1 MQEFDVDALLD
12 QQLEEKRRTAETNAS
27 KSSRHHDIE
36 NERPRERDRHRDRD
50 SDRRERSSRETRDR
64 DRDRDH
70 RGSRERTARRD
81 GRDDRRSRDN
91 DRDRD
96 RDRHRSSGGDLRRSR
111 DREREPP
118 KAAKPRTPTPE
129 RELRE
134 MQRMA
139 CTVMA
144 YGLSVM
150 AGEYDVF
157 DFFSQAGEVVDV
169 RMIMDKHTMRHKG
182 ISYIEYKD
190 RSDFLNALQLNGK
203 PLKGMPV
210 NVKAAEAEKNFAW
223 EAQELQKRQNRSAAG
238 GLGGGGVEAGG
249 PTYIKVENIPNAGL
263 TEEDVKPVFEAFGTV
278 QSFKFERDSTGRFTG
293 IVFVQYPTAPEAR
306 KAQLGLDG
314 STALGGPPLRL
325 STVETPSFPG
335 ASAYPGELDEG
346 DEAGGMR
353 LNASARTALMGRMS
367 GAAGIER
374 PKEVAAPLPP
384 PPQPAAPVVHVDAA
398 LEVDKGVVGS
408 ASPRPT
414 QCLLLKN
421 MFSPEE
427 EEGEDWPEEI
437 AQDTQS
443 ECEKYGRVEHVYVDR
458 NSRGFVYLKFADEA
472 AAAAAQSA
480 LHGRWYSHKQIIADF
495 QFTALYNRHFNI

>member
-1 MQEFDVDALLD
+1 ML
-12 QQLEEKRRTAETNAS
+12 RTTVAFGLHVARCHILADGVVICRN
-27 KSSRHHDIE
+27 
-36 NERPRERDRHRDRD
+36 
-50 SDRRERSSRETRDR
+50 
-64 DRDRDH
+64 RDRDH
-70 RGSRERTARRD
+70 GRSRDRGGSR
-81 GRDDRRSRDN
+81 RDDRDSREGRRSRDG
-91 DRDRD
+91 DRDRE
-96 RDRHRSSGGDLRRSR
+96 RERHRSSGSDLRRSR

-118 KAAKPRTPTPE
+118 KEVKQRTPTPE

-157 DFFSQAGEVVDV
+157 DFFSKAGEVVDV

-182 ISYIEYKD
+182 IAYIEYKD
-190 RSDFLNALQLNGK
+190 RSDFLNALQLNGNA
-203 PLKGMPV
+203 LKGMPV

-223 EAQELQKRQNRSAAG
+223 EAQELQKRQNRVAAG
-238 GLGGGGVEAGG
+238 GLGGGVEAGG

-278 QSFKFERDSTGRFTG
+278 QSFKFERDAAGHFTG
-293 IVFVQYPTAPEAR
+293 IVYVQYPTAPEAR

-325 STVETPSFPG
+325 STIETPSFPG

-374 PKEVAAPLPP
+374 PKETVAPLPP
-384 PPQPAAPVVHVDAA
+384 PPAKPAAPVVHVDAA

-437 AQDTQS
+437 AQDTRG
-443 ECEKYGRVEHVYVDR
+443 ECEKYGPVEHVYVDR
-458 NSRGFVYLKFADEA
+458 HSRGFVYLKFADET

-495 QFTALYNRHFNI
+495 QFTALYNRHFNL